1 MNTNTDSCEG
11 SDLHFDISSEPVTMA
26 QSPAILS
33 SPFHSIDRTR
43 PVAHGDAV
51 IEAANCQPRQQKN
64 PQATPKIQRGM
75 YHGPQQ
81 SFGLAL
87 SIDVPQHTACGPGVS
102 VVRNLFGDS
111 PSRAQLDKVFSKEQQ
126 QVCEHH
132 FVLCYL
138 ALLLSIACGYIKLK
152 LLLAVQS
159 ERQFKEKWNFDVSK
173 EIPVS
178 GRWRYDPAS
187 QQ

>member
-1 MNTNTDSCEG
+1 MNTNADSCEG
-11 SDLHFDISSEPVTMA
+11 SDLHFDTSSGPVTMA
-26 QSPAILS
+26 QSPAIPS
-33 SPFHSIDRTR
+33 SPSHSIERTR
-43 PVAHGDAV
+43 PVAYGDAAV
-51 IEAANCQPRQQKN
+51 LAAHCQPQQQKN

-75 YHGPQQ
+75 HHGPHQ

-87 SIDVPQHTACGPGVS
+87 SIDVPQHTTSGPGVP

-111 PSRAQLDKVFSKEQQ
+111 PSRAQLDELFSKEQQ
-126 QVCEHH
+126 QVCDH

-138 ALLLSIACGYIKLK
+138 AQLLSIACGYIKLK
-152 LLLAVQS
+152 LLLTVQS
-159 ERQFKEKWNFDVSK
+159 EQQFKGKWNFDISK